1 MAVMTIYERSE
12 SLRVRRSSVCVVMN
26 SERVQSLR
34 EERGLS
40 RRDLATAAGVSE
52 TTARRVE
59 REEPVTFRTGRK
71 VADALGVEPSP
82 SLGRAIDRE

>member
-1 MAVMTIYERSE
+1 VY
-12 SLRVRRSSVCVVMN
+12 VVMN
-26 SERVQSLR
+26 AEQVRSLR
-34 EERGLS
+34 EEKGLT

-59 REEPVTFRTGRK
+59 REEPVCFRTGRK